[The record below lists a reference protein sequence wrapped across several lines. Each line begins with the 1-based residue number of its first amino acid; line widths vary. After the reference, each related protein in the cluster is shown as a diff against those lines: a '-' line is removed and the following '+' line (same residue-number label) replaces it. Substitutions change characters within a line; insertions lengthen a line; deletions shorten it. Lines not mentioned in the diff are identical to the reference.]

1 MTVLHKE
8 RGNTLLV
15 ALVML
20 MLLTLVALS
29 AMNASTTSIEV
40 VGNAQLREE
49 ATAAAQ
55 QVIEGVISNDFTPN
69 PAAAIAAAAS
79 AVNVGGTEYIADH
92 SDIKINCINSLPVGR
107 SDPDRYT
114 EADQDCFINSA
125 VVTQSTFT
133 ASGVTSTPTYSCNR
147 QTWDVTATAKDD
159 NSGANTTVHQGVSR
173 LVRAGTDCP

>member
-1 MTVLHKE
+1 MTVLHKQ

-55 QVIEGVISNDFTPN
+55 QAIEVVISTADFTSSPVSTV
-69 PAAAIAAAAS
+69 P
-79 AVNVGGTEYIADH
+79 VNVGGTTYSATVAVPT
-92 SDIKINCINSLPVGR
+92 CINSLPVGR

-114 EADQDCFINSA
+114 VGDEDCFINSA

-147 QTWDVTATAKDD
+147 QTWDVAATAKDD

>member
-1 MTVLHKE
+1 MTVLQKK

-49 ATAAAQ
+49 ANAAAQ
-55 QVIEGVISNDFTPN
+55 QAIEGVISTDFTIN
-69 PAAAIAAAAS
+69 PVS
-79 AVNVGGTEYIADH
+79 STVTVPVGGTDYSAAVGKPE
-92 SDIKINCINSLPVGR
+92 CINSLPVGR
-107 SDPDRYT
+107 SDPDLYT
-114 EADQDCFINSA
+114 VGDEDCFINSA

-147 QTWDVTATAKDD
+147 QTWEVTATAKDA

-173 LVRAGTDCP
+173 LVRAGTDCPPP

>member
-1 MTVLHKE
+1 MTVLNKK

-20 MLLTLVALS
+20 MLLTLIALS
-29 AMNASTTSIEV
+29 AMYASTTSIEV

-49 ATAAAQ
+49 ANAAAQ
-55 QVIEGVISNDFTPN
+55 LAIERVISTDFTIS
-69 PAAAIAAAAS
+69 PASAAS
-79 AVNVGGTEYIADH
+79 SVNIPVGGTEYTAEVAVPT
-92 SDIKINCINSLPVGR
+92 CINSLPVGR

-114 EADQDCFINSA
+114 VGDEDCFINSA
-125 VVTQSTFT
+125 VVTQTTFT

-147 QTWDVTATAKDD
+147 QTWEVTARATDS
-159 NSGANTTVHQGVSR
+159 NSGADTTVHQGVSR